1 MRYLSIRAFKMKHHI
16 VIECGSHIVENMMSK
31 IATPKELRAR
41 LAKKYPGKYRLYFR
55 TLDSQHGW
63 FCIDD
68 RYTTYFWFIDSNPEK
83 RQKRPEPI
91 PEKQLIRKQVR
102 FEFDSPIQNP
112 YGIYKGDVFTIPPL
126 ENIHLVAQRM
136 CKDSPIQTIMVTAI
150 LNGRLSWLSLSHLRR
165 LDHLTQR
172 EALEKFAGK
181 TIRIT
186 EAIQYACNSTVMDRG
201 LLTGKPLTWWL
212 RPIEY
217 PGYKYT
223 YEIVQ

>member
-1 MRYLSIRAFKMKHHI
+1 MKHHI
-16 VIECGSHIVENMMSK
+16 VICQGGHIVENMMSK

-63 FCIDD
+63 FSNGHSI
-68 RYTTYFWFIDSNPEK
+68 YHWFIDSNPEK
-83 RQKRPEPI
+83 RQKRPKPI
-91 PEKQLIRKQVR
+91 PEKQLIRKSVR
-102 FEFDSPIQNP
+102 FELGTPTQNP

-126 ENIHLVAQRM
+126 ENVHLAAQRM
-136 CKDSPIQTIMVTAI
+136 CKDSPIQTVMVTAI
-150 LNGRLSWLSLSHLRR
+150 LNGRLSWLNLSYLRR
-165 LDHLTQR
+165 LNGYSTQR

-181 TIRIT
+181 TIRII
-186 EAIQYACNSTVMDRG
+186 EAIQYTCNSTVMDRG